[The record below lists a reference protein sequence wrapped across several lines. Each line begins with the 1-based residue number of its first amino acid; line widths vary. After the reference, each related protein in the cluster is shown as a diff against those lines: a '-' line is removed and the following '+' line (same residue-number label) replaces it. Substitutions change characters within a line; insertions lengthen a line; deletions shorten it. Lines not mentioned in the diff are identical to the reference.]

1 MIKANNNERTLKMAL
16 LLLNHKDKLEIL
28 YYLNTKKM
36 RFGEIKNN
44 LNTITQQLLTKHLK
58 QMIKDNLISRKQFSG
73 FPRKVEYSLTPLG
86 RSLKPLIN
94 QIVRWEKSNFKII
107 NKIIKKNKYDT
118 LYDYY

>member
-107 NKIIKKNKYDT
+107 NKIIKKNKYDS
-118 LYDYY
+118 LFDYY